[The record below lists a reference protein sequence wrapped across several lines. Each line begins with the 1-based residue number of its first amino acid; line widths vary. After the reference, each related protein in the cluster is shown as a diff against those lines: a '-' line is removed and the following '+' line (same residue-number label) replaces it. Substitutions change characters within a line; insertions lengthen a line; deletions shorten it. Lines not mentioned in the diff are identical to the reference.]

1 MQRRS
6 ALRGEL
12 HLLGALELL
21 VPLIGE
27 RTSISVDTLSC
38 GAHLHY
44 TPDKTCYA
52 LVIDGSLL
60 DHRCLLLRCLL
71 LHSLLSLDWIA
82 LRPLSLLGI
91 LASGGPACIPSN
103 HGD

>member
-6 ALRGEL
+6 ALRGDL

-52 LVIDGSLL
+52 LVIDG
-60 DHRCLLLRCLL
+60 
-71 LHSLLSLDWIA
+71 
-82 LRPLSLLGI
+82 
-91 LASGGPACIPSN
+91 
-103 HGD
+103 